1 MESVSNNNKVHWPR
15 ALRPVDYIVRFYS
28 LRRCLLAPGNRTY
41 ESTVLWRLQTLVCL
55 IRIILK
61 YILILCCLGRLPLV
75 VNTLQASCW
84 AAIMRVE
91 NVKSRNFL
99 MCNEKLQFWETLRMT
114 ETNTDCFGVVALT
127 GEHIMLRGDLELTQV
142 VEEEVDRNLLVIESL
157 NYLLYNYKIITQFYN
172 KNNQICTLNRL
183 SSWMINGGSW
193 IGRWEMD
200 CREMSCW
207 SWEERCIVGDLPV
220 WPCSGTWQP
229 SLCLPSLSRC
239 SRLHAPHCTQSCQ
252 SSPPVT

>member
-1 MESVSNNNKVHWPR
+1 
-15 ALRPVDYIVRFYS
+15 
-28 LRRCLLAPGNRTY
+28 
-41 ESTVLWRLQTLVCL
+41 
-55 IRIILK
+55 
-61 YILILCCLGRLPLV
+61 
-75 VNTLQASCW
+75 
-84 AAIMRVE
+84 MRVE

-183 SSWMINGGSW
+183 SS
-193 IGRWEMD
+193 
-200 CREMSCW
+200 
-207 SWEERCIVGDLPV
+207 
-220 WPCSGTWQP
+220 
-229 SLCLPSLSRC
+229 
-239 SRLHAPHCTQSCQ
+239 
-252 SSPPVT
+252 